1 MKKIN
6 CFLLSKDWDEDL
18 PKQISDGSN
27 YVLKRL
33 IGSLSLLGLKIA
45 GFLHGEFLE
54 KIHE

>member
-18 PKQISDGSN
+18 PEQISDGSN

-45 GFLHGEFLE
+45 GFLHREFLE